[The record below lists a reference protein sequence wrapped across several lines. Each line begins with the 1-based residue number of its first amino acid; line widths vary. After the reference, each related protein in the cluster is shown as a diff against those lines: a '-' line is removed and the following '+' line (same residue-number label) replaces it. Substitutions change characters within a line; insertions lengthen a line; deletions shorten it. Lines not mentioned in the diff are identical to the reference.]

1 MRKMMSLC
9 AIVAVFWA
17 MNSLTIGTA
26 AAQTETLKSWSRKIP
41 NARRPLK
48 CCTNLTMRRSSI
60 EKPNWCGSTRRAA
73 IPGLSRHVRAGGGGL
88 LCPARGRAD
97 GMAITHRRG
106 THQLISGD
114 ADAESRRHPCRA
126 APGASLYRYSV
137 GEPIRKCLL
146 VDHRRFLYP

>member
-41 NARRPLK
+41 NARRRFEVLHQFNDEAVLDRETQLVWEHAP
-48 CCTNLTMRRSSI
+48 RD
-60 EKPNWCGSTRRAA
+60 PF
-73 IPGLSRHVRAGGGGL
+73 PGLSRHVRAGGGGL

-137 GEPIRKCLL
+137 GEPIRTLT
-146 VDHRRFLYP
+146 V